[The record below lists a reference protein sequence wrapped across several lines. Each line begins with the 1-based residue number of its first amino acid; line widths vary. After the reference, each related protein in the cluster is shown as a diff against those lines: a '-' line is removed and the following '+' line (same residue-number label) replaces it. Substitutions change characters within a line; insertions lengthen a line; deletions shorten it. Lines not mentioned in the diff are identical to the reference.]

1 MNYLNNLI
9 KTLQNKFIKMQINKL
24 IPVLLIVTLS
34 TIGCNNKSSEERY
47 NVAGVIKNAASQKIL
62 LQEIPFGNKPIVTL
76 DSASLDEKGNYSFD
90 FIAKEQGIYR
100 IANEKDMEIIFI
112 NDEKNIQING
122 DASNYLSYEIKGSKT
137 SESLLSFLKN
147 YRQKDSSIFSTLYSL
162 DLLQKEKANDSAIY
176 LLQKQRVEKIEDINK
191 YVSQSISNNQNP
203 AMLYYLLGLSLR
215 SMETA
220 QVLALAKQ
228 AAEKTKFEPLVQFT
242 NSLNAQVNSNIKT
255 TPLSIGQ
262 PAPEI
267 ALNDQNGKL
276 LTLSS
281 LKGKYVLV
289 DFWASWCGPCRA
301 ENPNVVAAYEKFK
314 MKNFTVLGVSL
325 DDELGDWQE
334 AIKMDKLNW
343 QHISDLK
350 KWESI
355 VVNTYQIEGI
365 PFNVLLDPNGNII
378 AKELRGQALQDTL
391 FSILK

>member
-1 MNYLNNLI
+1 
-9 KTLQNKFIKMQINKL
+9 MQINKL
-24 IPVLLIVTLS
+24 IPVLLIVALS

-122 DASNYLSYEIKGSKT
+122 DANNYLSYEIKGSKT

>member
-9 KTLQNKFIKMQINKL
+9 KTLQNKFIKMQKNKL
-24 IPVLLIVTLS
+24 IPVLLIVALS

-314 MKNFTVLGVSL
+314 EKNFTVLGVSL

>member
-1 MNYLNNLI
+1 
-9 KTLQNKFIKMQINKL
+9 MQKNKL
-24 IPVLLIVTLS
+24 IPVLLIVALS

-314 MKNFTVLGVSL
+314 EKNFTVLGVSL